1 MKKAAF
7 SVLVDGILL
16 EFIGT
21 SLVFLPA
28 LFLKTLGFTVC
39 DDLIVPRVLGLLVAI
54 LGAYYMVIAIANV
67 RVMIVFTVVGRL
79 AFFLGSVVF
88 FLANWTG
95 PNIFL
100 ISMIDL
106 IGSIWTLIA
115 LKSDAKVQ

>member
-16 EFIGT
+16 EFIGVF
-21 SLVFLPA
+21 LVFLPA
-28 LFLKTLGFTVC
+28 FFLKTLGFTVC

-88 FLANWTG
+88 FLVNWTG

-106 IGSIWTLIA
+106 LGSIWTLIA
-115 LKSDAKVQ
+115 LKSDGKVH